1 MMELAEIKALL
12 MRKITVKR
20 RFQPLKIVGIGV
32 LMCVASTSQWFVG
45 RNSTSCSNS
54 KNQWHIGI
62 LNDTFQKFNNV
73 IIGSNFLKDYIISN
87 FFMVVN
93 IGKYSQR

>member
-1 MMELAEIKALL
+1 MVI
-12 MRKITVKR
+12 
-20 RFQPLKIVGIGV
+20 GIF
-32 LMCVASTSQWFVG
+32 LFVASTSQWFVG
-45 RNSTSCSNS
+45 RKNTSWSNS

-62 LNDTFQKFNNV
+62 LNDTFQKVNNV
-73 IIGSNFLKDYIISN
+73 IIESNFLKDYISN